1 MRRHLSDFLELYATA
16 ICLTVVL
23 IVPRLFGPSRF
34 WQAAAVAAII
44 VIIGHGVFFW
54 AVSRRQE
61 RRYAAKIAEV
71 RRMLKDC
78 VNNNLTVVTAAVTSP
93 LIDSRHPEFPAV
105 REHILEA
112 AQQISRTLDLLSP
125 ASLDSWNAR
134 YRR

>member
-23 IVPRLFGPSRF
+23 TVPRLFGPSRF
-34 WQAAAVAAII
+34 WEAAAVAGAI
-44 VIIGHGVFFW
+44 VIAGHGLFFW

-78 VNNNLTVVTAAVTSP
+78 VNNDLTVVTAAITSP

-105 REHILEA
+105 RAHILEA
-112 AQQISRTLDLLSP
+112 AQQISRTLDMLSP
-125 ASLDSWNAR
+125 ASLDSWKAR